1 MEGLRAGRWIGAVVV
16 AVVALAGCGDPDQSS
31 GSGDSVASAADAD
44 EVVAAAAAEVLGDG
58 PFRSRTTGGTPFIAE
73 LDSIY
78 EQSGDDVVDIAV
90 SDGTGSA
97 TVISGN
103 TAYEWD
109 ATSQGWTETP
119 LEMFDPLLGP
129 GFLFGLALIGLFDV
143 PDSPEGEFGAELE
156 SGMPPVATG
165 WTEVD
170 GAADGMRR
178 FERALPSALF
188 ADQVDSAEGVPVER
202 LEEAA
207 ITGEFYR
214 SAEVISSVEVDSD
227 GNLASNSLR
236 VVFDGSPDY
245 PDCAPMARHVGT
257 TEMVTEFSDVG
268 ADFTITVPDPAQL
281 VAEFPLLG
289 ETPDFSDVD
298 DELIDGGFRNEAG
311 ERDLS
316 GCPTPDE
323 QPPASSPGSPVTSVE
338 SCQIEGLTIR
348 TAVLAHQADS
358 GQLPE
363 SLDDLD
369 EWLLDPPSDEWT
381 YEVSGDDFELD
392 GPCDLP

>member
-1 MEGLRAGRWIGAVVV
+1 MRQGFGSGLVTLLEMEGLRAGRWIGAVVV

-58 PFRSRTTGGTPFIAE
+58 PFRSRTTGGTPFI
-73 LDSIY
+73 
-78 EQSGDDVVDIAV
+78 
-90 SDGTGSA
+90 
-97 TVISGN
+97 
-103 TAYEWD
+103 
-109 ATSQGWTETP
+109 
-119 LEMFDPLLGP
+119 
-129 GFLFGLALIGLFDV
+129 
-143 PDSPEGEFGAELE
+143 AELE

-358 GQLPE
+358 GQLPA